1 MIDTSGRISELEA
14 KLATLDAEV
23 SASVVARASAQENY
37 DAAKDEYAVAERKFM
52 LAKDDLYRKSE
63 TVHHFNGIRRDVRA
77 ELDTIIECRK
87 IVSEGGVV
95 AEVVATQ
102 PLFIVR
108 SYLVVVISVGK
119 SSIKTV
125 NVGKYRS
132 LPKSRWPHNYFSV
145 KDGGIWYAYGYKLKD
160 HEAVIAEW
168 KEKNP

>member
-1 MIDTSGRISELEA
+1 MINTAERIAELEA
-14 KLATLDAEV
+14 KLAKLDAEV
-23 SASVVARASAQENY
+23 SASVSERAVAQENY

-102 PLFIVR
+102 PMFSVR
-108 SYLVVVISVGK
+108 SYIVVVISVGK

-125 NVGKYRS
+125 KVSEYRS
-132 LPKSRWPHNYFSV
+132 LPKSRWPHDHFSV
-145 KDGGIWYAYGYKLKD
+145 KSGGGWYTYGYKLKD

-168 KEKNP
+168 KEKNK